1 MQIKVNLGGFVLK
14 NVSASVV
21 HNKKAPLLIGQ
32 SVLAKYGKVLIDN
45 EAKTITIGD
54 IIK

>member
-1 MQIKVNLGGFVLK
+1 MLRKVNLGGFILR

-32 SVLAKYGKVLIDN
+32 SALAKYGKILIDN
-45 EAKTITIGD
+45 KAKTITITN
-54 IIK
+54 K